1 MVQGRPRQG
10 ELVQYETPDWDP
22 LNAFVYTESE
32 RYKPE
37 PTARAL
43 ASVFLTLTPD
53 LFGVTPGQVAVSWEA
68 VDRLRAAADH

>member
-1 MVQGRPRQG
+1 MNVVGHLDEEG
-10 ELVQYETPDWDP
+10 
-22 LNAFVYTESE
+22 NAFVYTESE

-43 ASVFLTLTPD
+43 ASVLLTLTPD

-68 VDRLRAAADH
+68 VDRLRAGD